1 MSLMEGFLGLDAT
14 GYYNDQTARR
24 NSVAAN
30 KRAESVLGMET
41 KKFDAE
47 QQQERSSDIFN
58 KALRN
63 GWTSYENPLETTGK
77 LTADV
82 ASGDPLAQDFT
93 KNMLVEK
100 KIFGEG
106 VEPDQITFDPKT
118 QMFALATKNAKGER
132 GAATYDGTS
141 DDTSEVIQVPATDIQ
156 GIFNLFYG
164 TTVLDNLGEDAESRL
179 AEFGATGAYLN
190 RARKILQQ
198 SQGSDMELH
207 RDQIALLAKAGAPD
221 VPEVDKQEALDLAE
235 EMAKQQGSLSD
246 NPEATNA
253 YDGAVDFDQLA
264 KLGVTA
270 EDWEGSSPTQKAQI
284 VKVLNDKRNIGLAGD
299 FAKAAP
305 EATFDFIT
313 APARA
318 GLADIGESIATSRL
332 GKALGMS
339 SPTQEPRDST
349 EVALDNPNFTS
360 GMTDARQAAVEM
372 QRPLTLEQVDSS
384 FAQSKKLAAAQ
395 KQLNRFNELEAEG
408 ELTPRQ
414 KARKRKLEDDI
425 KAGGDNNTN
434 TEANKF
440 LIENSSDKIE
450 AKNAPVVAQAAP
462 EWQKQIE
469 GKSLQEV
476 NQMITDGTVKLSQ
489 TEAQNLAKR
498 FDEQGIK
505 TINDVYASEMSAL
518 DKAESLQALAV
529 FTTDPST
536 RQRLQQAAMN
546 LEDGGTLTMTPNEV
560 IDNNNQSS
568 AANTSRSKNRLDWE
582 KYVALTQK
590 NARENTSTAITTIS
604 GIIDGVN
611 DYMYDDNNQ
620 LVTDKNSVRKLLQQD
635 LVELDLQSSN
645 ATNTATQEQYR
656 EAKARLLSLALQSI
670 ANSGRNAGFIEQ
682 LSSLFSDDASG
693 ASRKELN
700 NISSDGQTI
709 FYQEPDSNGK
719 LQQVGTGISM
729 DEIRRANSE
738 LWDFLVTE
746 MDDNQKKAAAGS

>member
-1 MSLMEGFLGLDAT
+1 MSLMEGFLGLDGT
-14 GYYNDQTARR
+14 GYYSDQTARR

-47 QQQERSSDIFN
+47 QQQQRSSDFFN
-58 KALRN
+58 AALRN
-63 GWTSYENPLETTGK
+63 GWSTYETPLETTEK
-77 LTADV
+77 FAVDV
-82 ASGDPLAQDFT
+82 ASGDPLAQDYA
-93 KNMLVEK
+93 KRMLVEK

-118 QMFALATKNAKGER
+118 QMFAVATKNANGES

-141 DDTSEVIQVPATDIQ
+141 DDTSEVIQVPVSDIQ

-198 SQGSDMELH
+198 SQGSNMELH

-221 VPEVDKQEALDLAE
+221 VPEEDKQEALDLAA
-235 EMAKQQGSLSD
+235 EMAKQRDSLSD
-246 NPEATNA
+246 NPVATNA
-253 YDGAVDFDQLA
+253 YDGAVSVNELG

-270 EDWEGSSPTQKAQI
+270 EDWEAATDEEKEQI
-284 VKVLNDKRNIGLAGD
+284 LSTLNNRRTVGRIVRRDIQGIGDNVKDRFQDAGRSVQD
-299 FAKAAP
+299 VVNFAKN
-305 EATFDFIT
+305 TDV
-313 APARA
+313 
-318 GLADIGESIATSRL
+318 
-332 GKALGMS
+332 GKALGLS
-339 SPTQEPRDST
+339 G
-349 EVALDNPNFTS
+349 ALDKFERTEKNVNLTQ
-360 GMTDARQAAVEM
+360 MQEDVEDM
-372 QRPLTLEQVDSS
+372 PSVTAEQLDSS

-395 KQLNRFNELEAEG
+395 KQLDRFNELEAEG

-560 IDNNNQSS
+560 IDNNNQSA

-582 KYVALTQK
+582 KYLQKTQDD
-590 NARENTSTAITTIS
+590 ARTNTSTAITTIS

-620 LVTDKNSVRKLLQQD
+620 LVTDENSVRKLLQQD
-635 LVELDLQSSN
+635 LVELNLQSSN
-645 ATNTATQEQYR
+645 ATNTATQKQYR

-709 FYQEPDSNGK
+709 FYQEPDKDGK

-729 DEIRRANSE
+729 DEIRRANPE
-738 LWDFLVTE
+738 MFEFLVDKLE
-746 MDDNQKKAAAGS
+746 ENQKKAAAGS

>member
-1 MSLMEGFLGLDAT
+1 MSLMEGFLGLDGT
-14 GYYNDQTARR
+14 GYYSDQTARR

-30 KRAESVLGMET
+30 KRAESVLGMAT
-41 KKFDAE
+41 KKFDDE
-47 QQQERSSDIFN
+47 QQQQRSSDFFN
-58 KALRN
+58 AALRN
-63 GWTSYENPLETTGK
+63 GWSTYETPLETTEK
-77 LTADV
+77 FAADV
-82 ASGDPLAQDFT
+82 ASGDPLAQDYA
-93 KNMLVEK
+93 KRMLVER

-118 QMFALATKNAKGER
+118 QMFAVATKNAKGER

-221 VPEVDKQEALDLAE
+221 VPEKDKQEALDLAA
-235 EMAKQQGSLSD
+235 EMAKQQDSLSD

-253 YDGAVDFDQLA
+253 YDGAVSVNELD

-270 EDWEGSSPTQKAQI
+270 EDWEAATDEEKEQI
-284 VKVLNDKRNIGLAGD
+284 LSTLNNRRTVGRIVRRDIQGIGDNVKDRFQDAGRSVQD
-299 FAKAAP
+299 VVNFAKN
-305 EATFDFIT
+305 TDV
-313 APARA
+313 
-318 GLADIGESIATSRL
+318 
-332 GKALGMS
+332 GKALGLS
-339 SPTQEPRDST
+339 G
-349 EVALDNPNFTS
+349 ALDKFERTEKNVNLTQ
-360 GMTDARQAAVEM
+360 MQEDVEDM
-372 QRPLTLEQVDSS
+372 PSVTAEQLDSS

-395 KQLNRFNELEAEG
+395 KQLDRFNELEADG

-560 IDNNNQSS
+560 IDNNNQSA

-582 KYVALTQK
+582 KFVEKTQAD
-590 NARENTSTAITTIS
+590 ARTNTSTAITTIS
-604 GIIDGVN
+604 EIIDGVN

-620 LVTDKNSVRKLLQQD
+620 LVTDENSVRKLLQQD

-645 ATNTATQEQYR
+645 ATNTATQKQYR

-709 FYQEPDSNGK
+709 FYQEPDRDGK

-738 LWDFLVTE
+738 LWDFLVTKME
-746 MDDNQKKAAAGS
+746 ENQKKAAAGS

>member
-1 MSLMEGFLGLDAT
+1 MSLMEGFLKPSSTGFSDQVDAAKIRA
-14 GYYNDQTARR
+14 D
-24 NSVAAN
+24 AN
-30 KRAESVLGMET
+30 RRAESVLGMET

-47 QQQERSSDIFN
+47 QQQQRSSDFFN
-58 KALRN
+58 AALRN
-63 GWTSYENPLETTGK
+63 GWSTYETPLETTEK
-77 LTADV
+77 FAADV
-82 ASGDPLAQDFT
+82 ASGDPLAQDYA
-93 KNMLVEK
+93 KRMLVER

-118 QMFALATKNAKGER
+118 QMFAVATKNAKGES
-132 GAATYDGTS
+132 GGATYDGTS

-164 TTVLDNLGEDAESRL
+164 TTVLDNLGEDAEGRL

-221 VPEVDKQEALDLAE
+221 VPEEDKQEALDLAE
-235 EMAKQQGSLSD
+235 EMAKQRGSLSD

-284 VKVLNDKRNIGLAGD
+284 VKVLNDKQYLGAVGD
-299 FAKAAP
+299 IAKSGP
-305 EATFDFIT
+305 EALFEKVASPIQ
-313 APARA
+313 AI
-318 GLADIGESIATSRL
+318 GQLAEDQFRTSRL
-332 GKALGMS
+332 GKTLGLA
-339 SPTQEPRDST
+339 SPTQEEKSMYQIADDVNASN
-349 EVALDNPNFTS
+349 EEL
-360 GMTDARQAAVEM
+360 AAVEEANS
-372 QRPLTLEQVDSS
+372 RPDFTIEQVDSS

-395 KQLNRFNELEAEG
+395 KQLDRFNELEAEG

-560 IDNNNQSS
+560 IDNNNQSA
-568 AANTSRSKNRLDWE
+568 AANTSQSTNELNWR
-582 KYVALTQK
+582 KYVAQTQK

-604 GIIDGVN
+604 GIVDGVN

-635 LVELDLQSSN
+635 LVELNLQSSK
-645 ATNTATQEQYR
+645 ATNTATQKQYR

-709 FYQEPDSNGK
+709 FYQEPDKDGK

-729 DEIRRANSE
+729 DEIRRASPE
-738 LWDFLVTE
+738 MFAFLVE
-746 MDDNQKKAAAGS
+746 KLDENQENAAAGS